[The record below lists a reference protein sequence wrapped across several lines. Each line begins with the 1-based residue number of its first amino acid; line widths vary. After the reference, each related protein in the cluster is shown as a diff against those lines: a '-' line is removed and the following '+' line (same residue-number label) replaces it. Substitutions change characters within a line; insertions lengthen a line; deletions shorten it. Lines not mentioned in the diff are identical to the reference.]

1 VPILYT
7 YKDFAQPV
15 FYSGPKYN
23 FIKETSLNTSQKD
36 IRKMQEA
43 DVTSAFDFIQDL
55 PTSPDGR
62 SNSTETYDDSQ

>member
-1 VPILYT
+1 MPILYT

-15 FYSGPKYN
+15 FYPGPKYN

-43 DVTSAFDFIQDL
+43 DVTSAFDFI
-55 PTSPDGR
+55 
-62 SNSTETYDDSQ
+62 